1 MRSDEWSSP
10 PKPVRREVLTEQ
22 PTSSSAIASSSSSA
36 SDDRPPVL
44 FVPGYG
50 HGAWAFA
57 QHWLEH
63 TAGRGFPA
71 AAMSLRGHGGSGPD
85 PDARLRDYVHDVTQ
99 VAAGLPKQAIL
110 VGHGTGALVVAMA
123 LARYPAR
130 AGVLVAPVF
139 GGLATALGLLRRNPA
154 GTLPGL
160 FGGHVSLRSTQLFSR
175 SLPASAAQS
184 FAARLQRVPAGAQ
197 RQLIRR
203 QEPEPPVGTPPVLV
217 AGSPDDRVVSASA
230 LEWVARRYG
239 GSPLLFPGMGHDLM
253 LDARWQEPIDAIL
266 DWLEK
271 PA

>member
-1 MRSDEWSSP
+1 MTTRVMRSDEWADP
-10 PKPVRREVLTEQ
+10 PKPVQREVLTEQ
-22 PTSSSAIASSSSSA
+22 PDTPQDKA
-36 SDDRPPVL
+36 PVL

-50 HGAWAFA
+50 HGAWAYA

-63 TAGRGFPA
+63 TARRGFPA
-71 AAMSLRGHGGSGPD
+71 SAMSLRGHGGSGAD
-85 PDARLRDYVHDVTQ
+85 PGARLRDYVHDVTQ
-99 VAAGLPKQAIL
+99 VAAALPKRAVL
-110 VGHGTGALVVAMA
+110 VGHGAGALVVAMA

-139 GGLATALGLLRRNPA
+139 GGQGTAFGLLRRNPT
-154 GTLPGL
+154 GTIPGL
-160 FGGHVSLRSTQLFSR
+160 FGGRVALRSSQLFSR
-175 SLPASAAQS
+175 SLPAKEAQS
-184 FAARLQRVPAGAQ
+184 YAARLQRVPAGAQ

-203 QEPEPPVGTPPVLV
+203 QEPEAPVGAPPVLV

-271 PA
+271 VPA